1 MKHLFK
7 KITVLAVIF
16 ATSAA
21 SKNCTK
27 VRSELEANSNAI
39 LSDPIHEMF
48 NTICRGGLPAVKK
61 QVIDTCGPALS
72 AKIEVQCCHH
82 CVTNGRK
89 AKKGCAEILYNRI
102 QRVVNGPET
111 REICQSSIGEYFR
124 SVLPPRSF

>member
-1 MKHLFK
+1 MKHLIQ
-7 KITVLAVIF
+7 KIAVLAVIF

-21 SKNCTK
+21 SKNCTT
-27 VRSELEANSNAI
+27 VRFELEANSYAI
-39 LSDPIHEMF
+39 LSDPIHETF
-48 NTICRGGLPAVKK
+48 NAICRAGLPAVKQ

-72 AKIEVQCCHH
+72 AKIEVQCCHQ

-89 AKKGCAEILYNRI
+89 AKRGCAERLHNKI

-111 REICQSSIGEYFR
+111 KERCQSSIGEYFR